1 MVGVGREHLESSDSK
16 TVIAAVVFFLVT
28 DLSGPDGAKSSHSA

>member
-1 MVGVGREHLESSDSK
+1 MVGVGREHLEFSDSE
-16 TVIAAVVFFLVT
+16 TVIAAVFFLVM